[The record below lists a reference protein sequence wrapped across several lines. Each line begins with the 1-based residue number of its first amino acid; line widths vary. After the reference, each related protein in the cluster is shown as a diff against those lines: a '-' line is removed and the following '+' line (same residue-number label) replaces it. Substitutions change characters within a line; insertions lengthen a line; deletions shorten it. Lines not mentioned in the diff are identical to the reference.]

1 MHKGRLL
8 FCFILIAIA
17 AFSTYS
23 ASGWTFKTGFFPLAV
38 SIPLLILATVQLLL
52 EIFGKEERAAGAAV
66 DLDFASDVPTELA
79 RRRVLT
85 TFGWIGGFIFFVYLI
100 GFPLTVPLFVLG
112 YLKFQSA
119 VSWRNSV
126 AITAVTWGIFYA
138 LFERL
143 VHLQFEAGAVQ
154 TWLGL

>member
-1 MHKGRLL
+1 MRKGRLL
-8 FCFILIAIA
+8 FCIFLMAVA
-17 AFSTYS
+17 AFSIYS

-38 SIPLLILATVQLLL
+38 SVPLLILATVQLLQ
-52 EIFGKEERAAGAAV
+52 EIFGKEDSAAGAAV
-66 DLDFASDVPTELA
+66 DLDFASDVPAELA

-85 TFGWIGGFIFFVYLI
+85 TFGWIVGFILFVYLI

-112 YLKFQSA
+112 YLKFQSE
-119 VSWRNSV
+119 VSWRHSV
-126 AITAVTWGIFYA
+126 TITAITWGFFYL

-143 VHLQFEAGAVQ
+143 VHLQFETGAVQ